1 MKAEGEA
8 LRREF
13 SVVATGRG
21 QKFPE
26 SLRRRGGAFALA
38 ERRAGRSFAWIAQ
51 ALGVS
56 EQTVRRWVRDG
67 VGKASFVPVEV
78 AEDDERAETVCSPTI
93 VSPKG
98 YRVIGLSLGELAR
111 LLRELG

>member
-26 SLRRRGGAFALA
+26 GLRRRGGSFAMA
-38 ERRAGRSFAWIAQ
+38 QRRAGRSFAWIAQ
-51 ALGVS
+51 MLGVS

-78 AEDDERAETVCSPTI
+78 AEDDERAETVCSRVV

-98 YRVIGLSLGELAR
+98 YRACGLSLDEVAR
-111 LLRELG
+111 LLQELG